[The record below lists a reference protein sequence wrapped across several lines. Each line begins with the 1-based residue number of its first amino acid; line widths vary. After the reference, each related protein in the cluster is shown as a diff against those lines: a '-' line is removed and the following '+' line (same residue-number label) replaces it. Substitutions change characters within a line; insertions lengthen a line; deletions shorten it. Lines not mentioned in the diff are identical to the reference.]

1 MWELFAGLGWIVAVV
16 AVVVASRVRSSALDI
31 QGESN
36 DDVSDE
42 SMSIRAILDS
52 LPLGVIVVDEAGVE
66 RLRNATARHG
76 ASARHE
82 SVLIDAVVDRLS
94 RTAVGGAAV
103 TEQMQLVGPPLRVL
117 VISAVPSPGKGAVI
131 TIEDITERWRVDQV
145 RTDFVANVSHE
156 LKTPVGA
163 ISILAETLENEIQ
176 DEVPKTLVHRMVLE
190 SHRMAQTID
199 DLLELSRV
207 QLGGEM
213 HLERIDVAEVARDAV
228 ERALPLAH
236 RRGVVVEIVAESDG
250 ARVMGDR
257 FQVLSA
263 IGNLVDNAVKYSEDN
278 QTVTVEVHATADD
291 VVLEVI
297 DHGIGIPVSSID
309 RIFERFYR
317 VDKAR
322 SRGTGGTGLGLAIVR
337 HVATNHGG
345 EVNVRS
351 REGEGS
357 TFTLRLPR
365 AKAHGS
371 GTIEGN
377 DNSFGADGFGHSD
390 ESE

>member
-1 MWELFAGLGWIVAVV
+1 MWGVLAGVGWCVA
-16 AVVVASRVRSSALDI
+16 AIAAIAALRIRLSTSAIQLESSRVDQEEPLP
-31 QGESN
+31 
-36 DDVSDE
+36 
-42 SMSIRAILDS
+42 IRAIIDS
-52 LPLGVIVVDEAGVE
+52 LPLGVIVFDETGQE
-66 RLRNATARHG
+66 RLRNASARHG
-76 ASARHE
+76 ASSRHE
-82 SVLIDAVVDRLS
+82 SVLIDAVVERLS
-94 RTAVGGAAV
+94 RGAVDGATT

-117 VISAVPSPGKGAVI
+117 VISAVPSSGAGAVI

-163 ISILAETLENEIQ
+163 ISILAETLENEIE
-176 DEVPKTLVHRMVLE
+176 DDLSKTLVRRMVLE

-207 QLGGEM
+207 QMGGEM
-213 HLERIDVAEVARDAV
+213 HLERFDVAEVVREAV
-228 ERALPLAH
+228 ERATPLAYK
-236 RRGVVVEIVAESDG
+236 RGVALDVVPADDDSTIL
-250 ARVMGDR
+250 GDR

-263 IGNLVDNAVKYSEDN
+263 VGNLVDNAVKYSDDN
-278 QTVTVEVHATADD
+278 ETVSVEINALPDD
-291 VVLEVI
+291 VVINVI

-322 SRGTGGTGLGLAIVR
+322 SRGTGGTGLGLSIVR

-365 AKAHGS
+365 IKPSDS
-371 GTIEGN
+371 GTIEGDD
-377 DNSFGADGFGHSD
+377 DNPVTKEPGHADD
-390 ESE
+390 SE

>member
-1 MWELFAGLGWIVAVV
+1 MWGLVAGLGWTVAVLSV
-16 AVVVASRVRSSALDI
+16 VTAVRMRSSLNRTHHEA
-31 QGESN
+31 GE
-36 DDVSDE
+36 VGPDE
-42 SMSIRAILDS
+42 SVPIRAILDS
-52 LPLGVIVVDEAGVE
+52 LPLGVIVVDESGVE
-66 RLRNATARHG
+66 YLRNAAARH
-76 ASARHE
+76 STSSRHE
-82 SVLIDAVVDRLS
+82 SVLVDAVVERLS
-94 RTAVGGAAV
+94 RSAVGGATA

-117 VISAVPSPGKGAVI
+117 VISAVPSSQSGAVI

-163 ISILAETLENEIQ
+163 ISILAETLENEI
-176 DEVPKTLVHRMVLE
+176 DDDLAKTLVHRMVLE

-213 HLERIDVAEVARDAV
+213 HLERFDVTDAAREAV
-228 ERALPLAH
+228 ERSLPLATK
-236 RRGVVVEIVAESDG
+236 RGVTVDCVSTSDDTTI
-250 ARVMGDR
+250 MGDR
-257 FQVLSA
+257 FQILSA
-263 IGNLVDNAVKYSEDN
+263 IGNLVDNAVKYSDDN
-278 QTVTVEVHATADD
+278 QTVTVKVEATPSD
-291 VVLEVI
+291 VNLQVI

-357 TFTLRLPR
+357 TFILRLPR
-365 AKAHGS
+365 VRPSAS
-371 GTIEGN
+371 GTIVIN
-377 DNSFGADGFGHSD
+377 DNSLGSDSHGHSN
-390 ESE
+390 EPE